1 MKKDFNKFLSIESD
15 KYKKFLKAYNYAMD
29 ATVKETHQ
37 AVEGMYHNLNTLQLT
52 TMAAQLHNT

>member
-52 TMAAQLHNT
+52 TMAA